1 MKKIFGIFA
10 LLIMNAA
17 ATANASVLYDAGP
30 VAVDTGKC
38 ISNSCGGANN
48 WWAIAGF
55 SADTDWNVTGF
66 EFFANDF
73 DNVGSSKYESTDW
86 QIISSADPFGPA
98 LYEGS
103 TVAAVTITLSNTVK
117 KKGSSEYAN
126 VTSFLLSDID
136 IDLAS
141 GDYYLAQHHN
151 FMASNPSINYS
162 VLSTGDYDNNWYHT
176 DGNYKFTDPRVV
188 AQKIYGAAASVPEPA
203 MIAILGLGLLG
214 LGYTRKQKRK

>member
-1 MKKIFGIFA
+1 MKKIFSIFA

-17 ATANASVLYDAGP
+17 TTANASVLYDAGP
-30 VAVDTGKC
+30 VAVDTGRC
-38 ISNSCGGANN
+38 VSNSCGGANE
-48 WWAIAGF
+48 WWAIAAF
-55 SADTDWNVTGF
+55 SADTNWNVTGF

-86 QIISSADPFGPA
+86 QIISSADPYGPA

-103 TVAAVTITLSNTVK
+103 TVASVTITPSNTVI
-117 KKGSSEYAN
+117 SANQVSFVN
-126 VTSFLLSDID
+126 VTSFLLSGID

-162 VLSTGDYDNNWYHT
+162 VLSTSDYDNNWYHT
-176 DGNYKFTDPRVV
+176 DGNYQFTDPRVV

-203 MIAILGLGLLG
+203 MVAILGLGLLG
-214 LGYTRKQKRK
+214 LSFTRKQKRK

>member
-1 MKKIFGIFA
+1 MKKIFSIFA
-10 LLIMNAA
+10 LLIMNAVT
-17 ATANASVLYDAGP
+17 TANASVLYDAGP

-38 ISNSCGGANN
+38 VSNSCNGSNK

-73 DNVGSSKYESTDW
+73 DNVGSSKYQSTDW

-98 LYEGS
+98 LFSGS
-103 TVAAVTITLSNTVK
+103 TIAAVTITVSDTVK
-117 KKGSSEYAN
+117 KKGSTDYAN
-126 VTSFLLSDID
+126 VASFLLSGLD

-151 FMASNPSINYS
+151 FMANTPSINYS
-162 VLSTGDYDNNWYHT
+162 VLSTSDYGSTWYHT
-176 DGNYKFTDPRVV
+176 DGNYQFTDPRVV
-188 AQKIYGAAASVPEPA
+188 AQKIYGAAVSVPEPA
-203 MIAILGLGLLG
+203 MVAILGLGLLG